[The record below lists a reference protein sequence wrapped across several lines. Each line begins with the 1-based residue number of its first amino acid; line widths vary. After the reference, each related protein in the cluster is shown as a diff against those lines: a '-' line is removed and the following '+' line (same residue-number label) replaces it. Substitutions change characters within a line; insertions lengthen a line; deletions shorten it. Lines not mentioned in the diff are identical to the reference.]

1 MVKVNTAQE
10 LNTFFIWLKNTSEKQ
25 WQTTELN
32 RTIFGFQIQKGT
44 KWLKGLSDS
53 DIAEYERIM
62 GFGFPEVYK
71 QFLKQ
76 MNGTDK
82 QTINIYGESGE
93 PYRYS
98 VGFLSF
104 PRDLE
109 LVKTKIAVVLEA
121 FQITPRAVEQQTI
134 PHIMPI
140 IEHRFLVMDRCEG
153 NLVLSIYEDDLI
165 LYASSLPQFLVKDI
179 FQGWDPKKLF
189 AGNKKLEHL
198 AGAGSSHV
206 TPKVKFWLEE

>member
-1 MVKVNTAQE
+1 MVKINLGQE
-10 LNTFFIWLKNTSEKQ
+10 LDAFFVWLKKTSEKQ
-25 WQTTELN
+25 WETIELN
-32 RTIFGFQIQKGT
+32 RTIYGFQIQKGT

-53 DIAEYERIM
+53 DIAEYEQIM

-71 QFLKQ
+71 LFLRQ

-93 PYRYS
+93 PYRYG
-98 VGFLSF
+98 VGFYSY

-109 LVKTKIAVVLEA
+109 AVKARIAVVLEA
-121 FQITPRAVEQQTI
+121 FRVILGAIEQQVI

-153 NLVLSIYEDDLI
+153 NPVLSIYEDDSI
-165 LYASSLPQFLVKDI
+165 LYAASLPQLLVTEI
-179 FQGWDPKKLF
+179 FQGSDPKNLF
-189 AGNKKLEHL
+189 ADNRKIEQLVRLGKLPSNL
-198 AGAGSSHV
+198 
-206 TPKVKFWLEE
+206 KVKYWLE